1 MIHKFVCNGHAS
13 AVILGEIDLQVWRLW
28 GYMEDD
34 QPDAVFY
41 HSDIVLQSS
50 HVPSTSISSRGKRA
64 AQQSIQED
72 GIQHKNSSFADDEGK
87 RIEDEDEQPPRIP
100 YHRRRRSSRSKCSD
114 SVHGHRNHNQ
124 KVSQQSRTPVPQHLA
139 NPGTRGN
146 DIHIDDETSDTTV
159 KVPQS
164 TSPPLPMKTSRR
176 MGSDNNPSASNT
188 DDQTHSSLRAASKTE
203 TSLPAP
209 ANKTGTKHD
218 SLDQTHS
225 EQDHVHTHST
235 HQSAPD
241 FKSEYGDILMHILL
255 QRDIA
260 TGSGLQKA
268 LELLERA
275 AEKFNEW
282 QFNAMRK
289 VVVNERAKAGLEA
302 LPSS

>member
-1 MIHKFVCNGHAS
+1 
-13 AVILGEIDLQVWRLW
+13 
-28 GYMEDD
+28 
-34 QPDAVFY
+34 
-41 HSDIVLQSS
+41 
-50 HVPSTSISSRGKRA
+50 
-64 AQQSIQED
+64 
-72 GIQHKNSSFADDEGK
+72 
-87 RIEDEDEQPPRIP
+87 
-100 YHRRRRSSRSKCSD
+100 
-114 SVHGHRNHNQ
+114 
-124 KVSQQSRTPVPQHLA
+124 
-139 NPGTRGN
+139 
-146 DIHIDDETSDTTV
+146 
-159 KVPQS
+159 
-164 TSPPLPMKTSRR
+164 MKTSRR

-188 DDQTHSSLRAASKTE
+188 DDQMHSSLRAASKTE

-209 ANKTGTKHD
+209 ANETGTKHD

-255 QRDIA
+255 Q
-260 TGSGLQKA
+260 KA